1 MRLEFMF
8 CPTLHS
14 TDITIVRNKTAFS
27 NENYVI
33 SCEQLFDKTVR
44 CSPFEGTY
52 RYNETT
58 NILYYNFTFNHA
70 RHDGT
75 FLRIK
80 TNTSCS
86 TEDVQFY
93 PLKQRMSG
101 FNGSATFNKTHVS
114 VQCKHDSCDV
124 STAEIHITGR
134 NASCGNST
142 RLPKGLNCDMEYRY
156 NSNETISCVLD
167 GITYNITNITFV
179 QGNTNGQ
186 GRCNQDRQQLILVL
200 LMFSIAII

>member
-14 TDITIVRNKTAFS
+14 TDIAIVRNKTAFS

-93 PLKQRMSG
+93 PLKQRSKFFEYIFTIAM
-101 FNGSATFNKTHVS
+101 
-114 VQCKHDSCDV
+114 C
-124 STAEIHITGR
+124 R
-134 NASCGNST
+134 NHN
-142 RLPKGLNCDMEYRY
+142 YR
-156 NSNETISCVLD
+156 SQIK
-167 GITYNITNITFV
+167 
-179 QGNTNGQ
+179 
-186 GRCNQDRQQLILVL
+186 LILIWLYAIEHIHKCIIYYVVMKKMNIIRYYTHFLDYVL
-200 LMFSIAII
+200 MINILS

>member
-1 MRLEFMF
+1 MERGVCDGETVRLEFMF

-14 TDITIVRNKTAFS
+14 TDIAIVRNKTAFS

-93 PLKQRMSG
+93 ALKQRSK
-101 FNGSATFNKTHVS
+101 FFECILTF
-114 VQCKHDSCDV
+114 
-124 STAEIHITGR
+124 AM
-134 NASCGNST
+134 CGNLHCRSHIKSIWIWLYAIEHIHNCILYYVVI
-142 RLPKGLNCDMEYRY
+142 RLSSFKV
-156 NSNETISCVLD
+156 ISF
-167 GITYNITNITFV
+167 NIYIFN
-179 QGNTNGQ
+179 
-186 GRCNQDRQQLILVL
+186 L
-200 LMFSIAII
+200 